1 MQTEKGGNVHKNGL
15 PFMTTLGVTLLLLGI
30 PLVLG
35 LFLFVSPKAKMTPIE
50 D

>member
-1 MQTEKGGNVHKNGL
+1 MYKYEL
-15 PFMTTLGVTLLLLGI
+15 PFATTLGITLLLLGI

>member
-1 MQTEKGGNVHKNGL
+1 MHKNGL
-15 PFMTTLGVTLLLLGI
+15 PFMTTLGVSLLLLGI